1 MIGVAQSMIQKH
13 LTSCQKS
20 ELKAHSLFKNEPFL
34 VRFFQFITKSGATFL
49 DGSSSVNVS

>member
-1 MIGVAQSMIQKH
+1 MIGVVQSMIQKH